1 MKKLLSLFVV
11 IVLLLSLTL
20 SSCDF
25 SSVPFL
31 ENILPGDNGDEDMTT
46 ETLMNKISDAMDAV
60 SSLETNTEIDAL
72 YYVSGKKITFQLTS
86 KLLYIADGEETY
98 FYNEGDVALSGAGVE
113 QELSTIEAYNDGKYF
128 LSYAQDG
135 LVKKLCSE
143 NTEKEFMDLY
153 DNVSEKSIYD
163 DYGKASH
170 IKNSDGTYTVTLTE
184 YDEDFIDST
193 NEDLGLPMENGG
205 GRVVGCT
212 ATLTVNADYTIKKT
226 DIDYVFSNTDFSG
239 SQTVD
244 FKSYNTVK
252 KITNTINPDD
262 YTEVS
267 DAIGI
272 TLYQTLLSKRTNS
285 ESGSFTFSLNQT
297 VAVGNSNSV
306 HNEKDIVSYG
316 VDDDG
321 YYFDL
326 EAEIN
331 GTDHTITYSDGIYK
345 VDGEADDSQDYN
357 DVIAKSF
364 IDGLID
370 PFGVTP
376 IEIEDVTVLRKGN
389 KKVYTFELYPHRG
402 NVYDAVASFFN
413 QVRVNYRDA
422 EMQLKISVENYEIV
436 ELEYIIHAV
445 GGTGMN
451 QMHFDI
457 EARTEFTDD

>member
-31 ENILPGDNGDEDMTT
+31 ENILPGDNGGEDMSS
-46 ETLMNKISDAMDAV
+46 ETLMNKISDAMDAL
-60 SSLETNTEIDAL
+60 SSYESDAEIDAL
-72 YYVSGKKITFQLTS
+72 FYVSGKKITFDVSSTVIY
-86 KLLYIADGEETY
+86 KEDGKDLY
-98 FYNEGDVALSGAGVE
+98 FYNEGEVSASGAGVE
-113 QELSTIEAYNDGKYF
+113 VEASTIEAYNDGKYF
-128 LSYAQDG
+128 LSYSNDG
-135 LVKKLCSE
+135 LVKKLYSE
-143 NTEKEFMDLY
+143 NTVSEFLDLY
-153 DNVSEKSIYD
+153 DNLSEKNFYNS
-163 DYGKASH
+163 YGKASH
-170 IKNSDGTYTVTLTE
+170 IKNSDGTYTLTLTE
-184 YDEDFIDST
+184 YDKEVIDST
-193 NEDLGLPMENGG
+193 NNDFGLPMEDGG

-212 ATLTVNADYTIKKT
+212 VTLTVNADYTIKKT
-226 DIDYVFSNTDFSG
+226 DVEYDFSNTEFSG
-239 SQTVD
+239 TQTVD
-244 FKSYNTVK
+244 FKSYNAVK

-297 VAVGNSNSV
+297 VSLGASSSI

-331 GTDHTITYSDGIYK
+331 GTEHTITYGDGVYK

-389 KKVYTFELYPHRG
+389 KKVYTFELYPHSG
-402 NVYDAVASFFN
+402 NVYEAVASLFN
-413 QVRVNYRDA
+413 QVRVIYRDA
-422 EMQLKISVENYEIV
+422 EMQLKVSVENYEIV
-436 ELEYIIHAV
+436 ELEYIIYAV

-451 QMHFDI
+451 EMHIDI